1 MSRRTATTSST
12 TSITTSIRR
21 AVAVGVA
28 MAVSATGLLVAAP
41 ASAAPASLP
50 HTGRISVSSA
60 GVAGATSVAN
70 RAIVSADGR
79 FVLFSTASPLVPDD
93 TNQEWDVYRRDRL
106 GSTTTRVSLTNADK
120 QLTGHAELCGAS
132 RNGRFFGFGSNSSGG
147 YQLYR
152 RDIQQGTTTI
162 VSVSSSEVPASRP
175 GGTGVAPDWNC
186 PISDDGRYVAF
197 QAQANNLVP
206 ADADTDTDVFR
217 RDVQLGTTILI
228 SQSSASVAGD
238 GGSGDPAMSADGA
251 AIAFASVATNLVSSD
266 SNGVQDIFVR
276 TPSVSTTTRVSVK
289 SNGTQLSDSSSDP
302 ALTADG
308 NLVAF
313 DSYATGLMSS
323 DTNNDRDVFVRNRTT
338 GAITVATLNSQGIQG
353 DGSSVDPAISDDG
366 RYVTY
371 ASTSTSTNLAPGGIA
386 GADDQFR
393 RDVQTGTTQL
403 VSRTV
408 SGATPHDSSYGD
420 SMSADGSVVVFASHA
435 DNFVRGDANGQQDIF
450 VRDFDDDILPFA
462 GLDHLID
469 TQFQDFA
476 DRAPTV
482 AEDTEWNARLVNGEV
497 SPDGIVNAMAHA
509 PAWAAKRAPLI
520 RLYWAFFLRSPDI
533 GGLDHWTKKLQH
545 GSSLASV
552 ASQFATSSEFQT
564 TYGSLSNQAFVTA
577 IYQNIFDRAPDPTG
591 LAYWTKRLDT
601 KAKTRG
607 DVMVN
612 FSESSEGKRVL
623 KGQTDVLL
631 IWVGMLGTRPP
642 DPVMSDLR
650 LALADGE
657 PPEFVARSIRTLA
670 AYAAHVS

>member
-1 MSRRTATTSST
+1 
-12 TSITTSIRR
+12 
-21 AVAVGVA
+21 
-28 MAVSATGLLVAAP
+28 
-41 ASAAPASLP
+41 
-50 HTGRISVSSA
+50 
-60 GVAGATSVAN
+60 
-70 RAIVSADGR
+70 
-79 FVLFSTASPLVPDD
+79 
-93 TNQEWDVYRRDRL
+93 TNQQWDVYRRDRL
-106 GSTTTRVSLTNADK
+106 GSTTARVSLTNADK

-152 RDIQQGTTTI
+152 RDIQKGTTTI

-175 GGTGVAPDWNC
+175 GGTGIAPDWNC

-197 QAQANNLVP
+197 QAEATNLVA
-206 ADADTDTDVFR
+206 ADADVDDDVFR
-217 RDVQLGTTILI
+217 RDLQLGTTQLI
-228 SQSSASVAGD
+228 SQSSGNVPGD
-238 GGSGDPAMSADGA
+238 SGSGDAAMSADGGT
-251 AIAFASVATNLVSSD
+251 IAFASAATNLVSAD
-266 SNGVQDIFVR
+266 SNGVQDLFVR
-276 TPSVSTTTRVSVK
+276 TPSTSTTTRVSVK
-289 SNGTQLSDSSSDP
+289 ANGTQLSDSSSDP
-302 ALTADG
+302 ALSADG

-338 GAITVATLNSQGIQG
+338 GTITVATLNSQGIQG
-353 DGSSVDPAISDDG
+353 DSSSVDPIISDDG
-366 RYVTY
+366 RYVTF
-371 ASTSTSTNLAPGGIA
+371 TSTSTNFAPGGVA
-386 GADDQFR
+386 GDDDQFR
-393 RDVQTGTTQL
+393 RDLQTGTTQL
-403 VSRTV
+403 ASRTV
-408 SGATPHDSSYGD
+408 SGATPHDGSYGD
-420 SMSADGSVVVFASHA
+420 SMSADGSVVVFASEA
-435 DNFVRGDANGQQDIF
+435 DNFVRGDANGQKDIF

-476 DRAPTV
+476 ARTPTV

-497 SPDGIVNAMAHA
+497 SPDGVVNAMAHA

-533 GGLDHWTKKLQH
+533 GGLDHWTGKLQH
-545 GSSLASV
+545 GASLASV
-552 ASQFATSSEFQT
+552 ASQFAKSSEFQT
-564 TYGSLSNQAFVTA
+564 NYGSLSNEAFVTA
-577 IYQNIFDRAPDPTG
+577 IYHNIFDRDPDATG

-612 FSESSEGKRVL
+612 FSESSEGKRML
-623 KGQTDVLL
+623 KGQTDILL

-657 PPEFVARSIRTLA
+657 PPEFVSRHIRTLA